1 MKNKRPRTKLAGKI
15 DKSNRKE
22 MAKERESKKRNGLGR
37 PSSRVHPIG
46 ELTSQYG
53 AAENEL
59 ERVGSPKLNSN

>member
-22 MAKERESKKRNGLGR
+22 MAKERESKKRSGSGK

-53 AAENEL
+53 VAEIKL
-59 ERVGSPKLNSN
+59 ERVSSPKLKR